1 MFYISIQTLYDEE
14 SMEKQM
20 IYWISL
26 AVRRRLC
33 KKSVDGSLSF
43 ENLLSRK
50 RCYKIQEF
58 LMSEKIKSKKMLN
71 KFKKEKKDIHGM
83 NSR

>member
-43 ENLLSRK
+43 ENLLN
-50 RCYKIQEF
+50 C
-58 LMSEKIKSKKMLN
+58 LMLQDMRLFDVREDQVK
-71 KFKKEKKDIHGM
+71 
-83 NSR
+83 